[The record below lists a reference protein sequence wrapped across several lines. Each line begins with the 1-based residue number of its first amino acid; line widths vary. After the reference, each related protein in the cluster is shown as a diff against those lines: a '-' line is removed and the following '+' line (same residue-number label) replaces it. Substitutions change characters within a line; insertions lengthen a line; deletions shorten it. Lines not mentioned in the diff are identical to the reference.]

1 MFHKAMRKNNLKQR
15 ITRWGSE
22 QLDQLRLHLSRPDA
36 LIHLALLGLLTGLLA
51 GGLIVLFRVAV
62 EQTQAGFLPE
72 GLAEN
77 YEGLSPWVRFWLP
90 LAGALFIAWF
100 FHHFAKGTTALGVGY
115 VMERMA
121 YHQGYLTLR
130 GLLLQFVGATVAI
143 ISGHSVGREGPH
155 ILLGAASGSL
165 LGQYLSLPNNSI
177 RTLLGCGTAAGIA
190 ASFNT
195 PLAGVIFS
203 LEVVM
208 MEYSLASFI
217 PVILAA
223 VSATGVT
230 ILVFGDSP
238 AFEIPALAMGS
249 LDEIPIVLVLGL
261 LVGAVAALFII
272 MMRITVERSSR
283 IPFWQR
289 ILIAGLLVGICA
301 SAVPQVM
308 GIGYDTVNSAL
319 LGEIGLGLLL
329 LILIVK
335 ILATVAS
342 LGLGIPGGNIG
353 PLLFIGACL
362 GSLVGQI
369 VTTFFHQDT
378 LDVGFYA
385 LLGMGAMM
393 GATLQAPL
401 AALTAMMELTR
412 SPQIIMPGMLVIV
425 VASLTASEL
434 FRQQSLF
441 ITLLR
446 AMGKDF
452 DTNPVMLALRR
463 VGVASVMHKR
473 FARPDR
479 LLSKEKARELLKDE
493 PEWLLI
499 QDDDGPA
506 SLMLAV
512 DLVRFL
518 QMEGDLSDEAEIDLL
533 DIPAHRMETKPI
545 YLQATLHEAM
555 ELMQSGA
562 ESLYVERMTAPG
574 IKRIYGILTRDLV
587 ESAYKI

>member
-1 MFHKAMRKNNLKQR
+1 MFDNTMRKNNLKQR
-15 ITRWGSE
+15 ITLWLSE
-22 QLDQLRLHLSRPDA
+22 QLDQMRLHLSRPDA
-36 LIHLALLGLLTGLLA
+36 LIHLAFLGLLTGLLA
-51 GGLIVLFRVAV
+51 GGLIVLFRVVV
-62 EQTQAGFLPE
+62 EQTQAGFLPG
-72 GLAEN
+72 GLSEN
-77 YEGLSPWVRFWLP
+77 YEGLTPWLRFLLP
-90 LAGALFIAWF
+90 ITGALFIIWIF
-100 FHHFAKGTTALGVGY
+100 YHFAKGTSVLGVSY

-130 GLLLQFVGATVAI
+130 ALLLQFVGATIAI

-155 ILLGAASGSL
+155 ILLGAATGSL

-208 MEYSLASFI
+208 MEYSLTSFI
-217 PVILAA
+217 PVILSA
-223 VSATGVT
+223 VTATGVS
-230 ILVFGDSP
+230 ILVFGNTP
-238 AFEIPALAMGS
+238 AFEIPTLVMGS
-249 LDEIPIVLVLGL
+249 LSDIPIVLVLGL
-261 LVGAVAALFII
+261 IVGAVAALFIF
-272 MMRITVERSSR
+272 MMRITAERSMK

-289 ILIAGLLVGICA
+289 ILIAGLLLGLCA
-301 SAVPQVM
+301 TVVPQVM

-329 LILIVK
+329 LVLVAK

-353 PLLFIGACL
+353 PLLFLGACL
-362 GSLVGQI
+362 GSLTGQV
-369 VTTFFHQDT
+369 VTTVFHHDT

-412 SPQIIMPGMLVIV
+412 SPQMIMPGMLVIV
-425 VASLTASEL
+425 VASLTASEV

-441 ITLLR
+441 LTLLR
-446 AMGKDF
+446 AIGKDF

-479 LLSKEKARELLKDE
+479 LLSRGKAHELLKAE

-499 QDDDGPA
+499 QGDDGPV

-512 DLVRFL
+512 DLVRYL
-518 QMEGDLSDEAEIDLL
+518 QIEVDLPDDVEVDLL
-533 DIPAHRMETKPI
+533 AIPARRMNSKPI

-555 ELMQSGA
+555 ELFQRGA
-562 ESLYVERMTAPG
+562 EALYVERMTAPG
-574 IKRIYGILTRDLV
+574 IKRVYGILTRDLV
-587 ESAYKI
+587 ETAYKI